1 MTAELEQITRDLGR
15 LPAGSRAFLADWLAE
30 SLEVRP
36 DPEVDAAWDLVVDR
50 RWMDIQSGAVETV
63 PMEDAFHR
71 ARAAITV

>member
-15 LPAGSRAFLADWLAE
+15 LPASSRAFLADWLAE

-50 RWMDIQSGAVETV
+50 RWLDIQRGAVETV
-63 PMEDAFHR
+63 PIEDAFHQ
-71 ARAAITV
+71 ARAALSV